1 MEEKQRIKITIAG
14 KVYALRVE
22 TPQEE
27 EILRLAAQK
36 IDDTINRI
44 RQNFTGGINSDIQ
57 DYLAMATLSI
67 ATELI
72 GSRKN
77 NLTER
82 LVESLESLDKQLTEY
97 IQSSSR

>member
-22 TPQEE
+22 TSQEE
-27 EILRLAAQK
+27 EILRLAAKK
-36 IDDTINRI
+36 IDETINRLK
-44 RQNFTGGINSDIQ
+44 QNFSGGINSDDQ

-72 GSRKN
+72 GNKKN
-77 NLTER
+77 NETER
-82 LVESLESLDKQLTEY
+82 LMKSLESLDKQLTEY